1 MLTVCGVGPFL
12 CSARFICQC
21 GGQGVPR
28 GRPELALR
36 TDIMRQQPWHACG
49 RPRPGL
55 RLRGW
60 LARYV
65 WPSYDQA
72 RFIEAAKRD
81 MEKLIEGE
89 PELN

>member
-1 MLTVCGVGPFL
+1 
-12 CSARFICQC
+12 
-21 GGQGVPR
+21 
-28 GRPELALR
+28 
-36 TDIMRQQPWHACG
+36 MRQQPWHACG
-49 RPRPGL
+49 RQQPCL

>member
-1 MLTVCGVGPFL
+1 MPSTVIRHIVGAECNDCCAALIGDASSVIVRPL
-12 CSARFICQC
+12 
-21 GGQGVPR
+21 
-28 GRPELALR
+28 GR
-36 TDIMRQQPWHACG
+36 DIMSQEPWG
-49 RPRPGL
+49 VSGWQGPYL

-81 MEKLIEGE
+81 IKKLVEGE
-89 PELN
+89 PELR

>member
-1 MLTVCGVGPFL
+1 MRSGPVPVLRTVHLP
-12 CSARFICQC
+12 ARP
-21 GGQGVPR
+21 GKERRGR

-36 TDIMRQQPWHACG
+36 TDIMRQQPRHASG
-49 RPRPGL
+49 RQRPCR

-81 MEKLIEGE
+81 MKKLIEGE

>member
-1 MLTVCGVGPFL
+1 MSQEAWGTSGWQGP
-12 CSARFICQC
+12 C
-21 GGQGVPR
+21 
-28 GRPELALR
+28 
-36 TDIMRQQPWHACG
+36 
-49 RPRPGL
+49 L

-81 MEKLIEGE
+81 IKKLAEGK
-89 PELN
+89 PELR

>member
-1 MLTVCGVGPFL
+1 MLRKGS
-12 CSARFICQC
+12 SASAAGKQC
-21 GGQGVPR
+21 RGR

-36 TDIMRQQPWHACG
+36 TDIVRQQPWHAPG
-49 RPRPGL
+49 RQRPCP

-60 LARYV
+60 LARYI

-72 RFIEAAKRD
+72 RFIEAAQRD